1 MTKAELIRNV
11 AKRTGTT
18 LKLARQIVDA
28 TFDEIASALED
39 GQRLIF
45 PGFGTFCV
53 VERKERKGRNPR
65 TGEEITIP
73 AKKVVKFRTA
83 KALQDRVG

>member
-1 MTKAELIRNV
+1 MTKAELIRRV
-11 AKRTGTT
+11 AERTGTT

-39 GQRLIF
+39 GERLML

-53 VERKERKGRNPR
+53 VERKERMGRNPR
-65 TGEEITIP
+65 TKEEITIP
-73 AKKVVKFRTA
+73 AKKVVKLRVA
-83 KALQDRVG
+83 KALQDRVA

>member
-1 MTKAELIRNV
+1 MTKAELIKRV
-11 AKRTGTT
+11 AERTGTT
-18 LKLARQIVDA
+18 LKLTRQLVDT

-39 GQRLIF
+39 GERLMF
-45 PGFGTFCV
+45 PGFGTFCI

-73 AKKVVKFRTA
+73 AKKVVKFRAA
-83 KALQDRVG
+83 KALQDRMG

>member
-73 AKKVVKFRTA
+73 AKKVVKFRAA